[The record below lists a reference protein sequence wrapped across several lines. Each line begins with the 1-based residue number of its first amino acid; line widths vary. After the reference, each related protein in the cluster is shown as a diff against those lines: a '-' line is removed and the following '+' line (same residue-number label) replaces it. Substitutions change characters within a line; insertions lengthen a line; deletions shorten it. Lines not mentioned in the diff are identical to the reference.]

1 MPNLRDIRRKI
12 EAVKKIGQIT
22 KAMNMVAAA
31 KLRGAQARVEQF
43 RPYASKFK
51 SVITELVASKA
62 VDPTQFALMQVREVK
77 KVEIILITADR
88 GLCGA
93 FNANLINRAEKFI
106 KEQRAKG
113 RDVSIICVG
122 KKGAQYFRKYDFMR
136 NSYEDIMGRVE
147 IFNAREVARE
157 AMRAFIDG
165 EVDETHIIYGYFI
178 NVVRQVPKVEKLLPI
193 SIDTEEAE
201 GEVEKTG
208 PIGAYIYEP
217 SAEEIF
223 QEILPLY
230 VNTRVF
236 AGMLET
242 AVSEQAARMTAMDN
256 ANRACGDMVQ
266 SLTLLF
272 NKTRQAAITKEL
284 MDIVGG
290 AEALKK
296 G

>member
-31 KLRGAQARVEQF
+31 KLRGAQERVEQF

-51 SVITELVASKA
+51 SVITELAASKA
-62 VDPTQFALMQVREVK
+62 VDPSQFVLMQSREVK
-77 KVEIILITADR
+77 KVEVILITADR

-93 FNANLINRAEKFI
+93 FNANLINRTEKFI
-106 KEQRAKG
+106 SEQKAKG

-122 KKGAQYFRKYDFMR
+122 KKGAQYFRKFDFMR
-136 NSYEDIMGRVE
+136 KSYEDIMSRVE
-147 IFNAREVARE
+147 IFNAREVSRE

-193 SIDTEEAE
+193 SIDTEEIE
-201 GEVEKTG
+201 GEVESTG
-208 PIGAYIYEP
+208 PMGAYIYEP

-290 AEALKK
+290 AEALKS
-296 G
+296 

>member
-1 MPNLRDIRRKI
+1 MPNLRDVKQKI

-22 KAMNMVAAA
+22 RAMNMVAAA
-31 KLRGAQARVEQF
+31 KLRGAQERVEQF

-51 SVITELVASKA
+51 AVISELVGSGA
-62 VDPTQFALMQVREVK
+62 VNTSQFELMQPREVK

-113 RDVSIICVG
+113 REISMICVG
-122 KKGAQYFRKYDFMR
+122 RKGAQYFRKFDFMR
-136 NSYEDIMGRVE
+136 EAYEDIMSHVE
-147 IFNAREVARE
+147 IFNARTVARE
-157 AMRAFIDG
+157 AMRAFIEG
-165 EVDETHIIYGYFI
+165 EVDETYLIYGYFV
-178 NVVRQVPKVEKLLPI
+178 NVVRQLPKVEKLLPI
-193 SIDTEEAE
+193 SIDEEEAE
-201 GEVEKTG
+201 EEAEEKISG
-208 PIGAYIYEP
+208 SYIYEP
-217 SAEEIF
+217 SIEEIF
-223 QEILPLY
+223 QELLPLY

-256 ANRACGDMVQ
+256 ANRACGDMVH

-290 AEALKK
+290 AEALK